1 MARRLSNLINNI
13 GTGVGNALQSNVG
26 QAALFAANP
35 AAGAANFLAQ
45 RAINNRREGNNIFGG
60 NTTLADLRDRGRPVA
75 QAIAQAPVSAVA
87 AARPAM
93 TQEQIDRLVEERAQS
108 IANGIVRAQAA
119 QAQLVRNSGRVF
131 TRFDM
136 TDDVI
141 ENQKTVVTRGLFGG
155 EASMSIIFSSSAQT
169 TSQKQYYY
177 ECNDGTSAYFSVAYG
192 HRLGSGS
199 DADGTNNDSP
209 TRAIYSQYRLLLLE
223 PGDTQFTF
231 DSGNSNRSSDHI
243 YVINLNRSALKEK
256 LDPGNWQLSLATLSG
271 SHVVNSV
278 HTGSNVRIS
287 GSRLITLIDD
297 SGDAQESLKG
307 NSGAVYNVVSG
318 SIADGVW
325 NSSSPTYFGLV
336 YPDLGIIVLD
346 ANMLN
351 TSASFN
357 TVTGSDI
364 PGDNAFKLLTAISG
378 AFIQARNN
386 FTANEGFE
394 AFNARNA
401 ETVTSTHYFVRVK
414 NGEYNF
420 SNNPTFTT
428 GSLGEF
434 KQPTFVGDPRTYIT
448 SVGMYNDRQELLAV
462 AKLSQAIQ
470 KSFEKEALIKVKLD
484 F

>member
-1 MARRLSNLINNI
+1 MARTITTTTIGGAPRSISPALANAAAQLNI
-13 GTGVGNALQSNVG
+13 
-26 QAALFAANP
+26 AANP
-35 AAGAANFLAQ
+35 LASQVAAQTSA
-45 RAINNRREGNNIFGG
+45 
-60 NTTLADLRDRGRPVA
+60 TGRPVA
-75 QAIAQAPVSAVA
+75 RPVSQATAGQLVEA
-87 AARPAM
+87 AAASRPL
-93 TQEQIDRLVEERAQS
+93 TQEQIDRLVEERAQA

-119 QAQLVRNSGRVF
+119 QAQLLRNSGRVF
-131 TRFDM
+131 TRFDLSS
-136 TDDVI
+136 DVI
-141 ENQKTVVTRGLFGG
+141 ENQKSIVTRGIFGG
-155 EASMSIIFSSSAQT
+155 EASMSFIFTGSNTAT
-169 TSQKQYYY
+169 QKQYYY
-177 ECNDGTSAYFSVAYG
+177 ECTDGTTPYFSVSYG

-223 PGDTQFTF
+223 PGDTTFTF
-231 DSGNSNRSSDHI
+231 DSTGANRSSDQI
-243 YVINLNRSALKEK
+243 YVINFNRSALKEK

-271 SHVVNSV
+271 SAYANNV
-278 HTGSNVRIS
+278 HTGSNVQVS

-318 SIADGVW
+318 SINGGIY
-325 NSSSPTYFGLV
+325 NSTAPVYYGLV

-346 ANMLN
+346 GTVLN
-351 TSASFN
+351 ASASFN
-357 TVTGSDI
+357 SVTGSDI
-364 PGDNAFKLLTAISG
+364 PGDNAFKLFTAISG
-378 AFIQARNN
+378 AYIQARANYV
-386 FTANEGFE
+386 ANEGFE

-401 ETVTSTHYFVRVK
+401 ETVTSTHYFVRIK

-462 AKLSQAIQ
+462 AKMSQAIQ